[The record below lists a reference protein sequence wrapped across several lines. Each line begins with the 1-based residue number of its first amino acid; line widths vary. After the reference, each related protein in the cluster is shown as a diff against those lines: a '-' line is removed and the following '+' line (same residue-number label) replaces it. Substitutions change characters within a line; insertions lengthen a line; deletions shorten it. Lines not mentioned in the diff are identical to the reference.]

1 MASPTDK
8 AEKTAKDTFEG
19 KGLGSNLPEIKIKSF
34 ILKNGVDLLDFLSE
48 NKIMSSKSEARRMIS
63 NNGLKIN
70 NVLVSDYK
78 KILKTSDFKNK
89 ILKIS
94 CGKKKHYQI
103 KII

>member
-1 MASPTDK
+1 
-8 AEKTAKDTFEG
+8 
-19 KGLGSNLPEIKIKSF
+19 
-34 ILKNGVDLLDFLSE
+34 
-48 NKIMSSKSEARRMIS
+48 MSSKSEARRMIS

-78 KILKTSDFKNK
+78 KILKINDFKNK